1 MSETGEPVKQNQIAY
16 AVYRN
21 NLVGQ
26 EEANCDRNYATL
38 VNLLFESFDWIA
50 TPQYFKVSSEIS
62 ESYLLAEDTAQ
73 EDEFLLVEWL
83 VRTCED
89 FLISNDKHLLI
100 LNDFVWLPEGFVE
113 KLSQTSEIIT
123 NDIDVLSLFYTQ
135 GTVNPSVDS
144 TFFEV
149 PKCEILAVLI
159 TKEAATRLAAS
170 FRSKPIH
177 NTEDLFK
184 DSNVKIYSCPEQFS
198 CRVYVY
204 TNIWGAQDNYRRERK
219 SPSIER
225 LVIRDTNLDL
235 VMPIKVDAF
244 ISHWFST
251 WDNVREIE
259 TACKRAG
266 YSTHVLNT
274 TEIETEGWINHVPI
288 SFFRQ
293 VERACEMFDE
303 TSEFLFFVCADVKG
317 GKWVEYFKHIEKY
330 LSLAETGTLSP
341 TVTHTIFRR
350 SKFPQANF
358 VREDHLTTFPYN
370 DILCL
375 YIRKSIVMKM
385 RDFFK
390 FFNANPKSFYPQ
402 IGYGIVD
409 IMNEI
414 TDNLDLVHLRDNCY
428 SFMHPFSTSY
438 SDSIALD
445 ELTQTFDIASEFFG
459 YPFNSIFWNSGKIT
473 ASFSHPQIYPDGD
486 SKIY

>member
-1 MSETGEPVKQNQIAY
+1 MRQNQIAF

-26 EEANCDRNYATL
+26 EEANAEKNYAIL
-38 VNLLFESFDWIA
+38 VNTLFKDFNWIG
-50 TPQYFKVSSEIS
+50 TPQNFKVSSEVN
-62 ESYLLAEDTAQ
+62 EVYLLALDTGQ
-73 EDEFLLVEWL
+73 DDELLLVEWL

-89 FLISNDKHLLI
+89 FLISKDKHLLI

-113 KLSQTSEIIT
+113 SLSQTSEIIT
-123 NDIDVLSLFYTQ
+123 RGIDVLSLYYTE
-135 GTVNPSVDS
+135 GTINPSVDS
-144 TFFEV
+144 SFFEV
-149 PKCEILAVLI
+149 PKCEISAVLI
-159 TKEAATRLAAS
+159 TREATTRLVNS

-177 NTEDLFK
+177 NTGDLFK

-219 SPSIER
+219 SPSIESHT
-225 LVIRDTNLDL
+225 IRDTNLDL
-235 VMPIKVDAF
+235 VVPIKVDAF

-259 TACKRAG
+259 AACKKVG

-274 TEIETEGWINHVPI
+274 TEIETAGWVNHVPI

-303 TSEFLFFVCADVKG
+303 TNEFLFFVCADVKG
-317 GKWVEYFKHIEKY
+317 GNWVEYFKHVERY

-341 TVTHTIFRR
+341 TVTYTNFRR
-350 SKFPQANF
+350 SSFPKANF

-375 YIRKSIVMKM
+375 YIKKSIVMKM
-385 RDFFK
+385 QDFFK
-390 FFNANPKSFYPQ
+390 FFNSNPKSFHPQ
-402 IGYGIVD
+402 IGFGIVD
-409 IMNEI
+409 VMNEI
-414 TDNLDLVHLRDNCY
+414 TDNLDLVHLKDNCY

-438 SDSIALD
+438 STSIGQD
-445 ELTQTFDIASEFFG
+445 ELTPIFNIASEFFD
-459 YPFNSIFWNSGKIT
+459 YPFNSIFWNFDKIT